1 MGEGWVVMLDTLR
14 RVDALLDRMSFL
26 GVSSGDPTEDAHITN
41 DIVNAMNQLKQYGV
55 KEKQQEKDECQ
66 VHYSYKR
73 FTIVVHWNEADE
85 FTCDINNHFGEEM
98 YSSDNAS
105 IQTLV
110 AWIKA
115 TLNMK

>member
-26 GVSSGDPTEDAHITN
+26 GASAGNRKMNVAKTAE
-41 DIVNAMNQLKQYGV
+41 IVNAMNTLTQYGV
-55 KEKQQEKDECQ
+55 IEKLQEIDACE
-66 VHYSYKR
+66 VSYSFNG
-73 FTIVVHWNEADE
+73 FTIIVYWNGAGNY
-85 FTCDINNHFGEEM
+85 TCDINNHFGEEM